1 LQFQDNDGVISLD
14 DVKEIFLSLGK
25 ELTDQEC
32 AEMIEEAP
40 GPINFTMFLTLLGQ
54 KMRETDPLSTLE
66 QALSCLGTQE
76 WKDHIP
82 KMNLDEDGTGRLHR
96 SDFEFM
102 MMNIGDK
109 YEQLQ
114 VDDLLRDVD
123 IAEDGTFGEDKFRDS
138 K

>member
-1 LQFQDNDGVISLD
+1 MISLD